1 MERNQWKTLFPLSFL
16 WNEPVLRNACGQE
29 TFLLQ
34 PMWTEIRLGRGDEDM
49 ILQELLKLCDCEEI
63 ARIWKK
69 QDLPVQEYSETDIS
83 DVIDKFRTM
92 LCKTY
97 PDTSDAILVAHRCCI
112 NTACKLS
119 STEGHFKTD
128 RKMT

>member
-1 MERNQWKTLFPLSFL
+1 
-16 WNEPVLRNACGQE
+16 
-29 TFLLQ
+29 
-34 PMWTEIRLGRGDEDM
+34 M

-69 QDLPVQEYSETDIS
+69 QDHPVQEYSETDIS

-97 PDTSDAILVAHRCCI
+97 PDTSDAILVAHRCWKNKDICL
-112 NTACKLS
+112 KVVLY
-119 STEGHFKTD
+119 
-128 RKMT
+128 RKEELDAAIKNIENLGRAFS

>member
-1 MERNQWKTLFPLSFL
+1 
-16 WNEPVLRNACGQE
+16 
-29 TFLLQ
+29 
-34 PMWTEIRLGRGDEDM
+34 M

-69 QDLPVQEYSETDIS
+69 QDLPVQEYSETNIS

-97 PDTSDAILVAHRCCI
+97 PDTSDAILVAHRCWKNKDICLK
-112 NTACKLS
+112 NLAAHSRDFSRELAAS
-119 STEGHFKTD
+119 LNPLFQ
-128 RKMT
+128 